1 MVIANG
7 RVFGFF
13 FLMSIPLYP
22 PPPKAAVSIPSLFFF
37 AFKTF
42 TGLCSLKIRIHF
54 SHFADE
60 EIDKRLF
67 VLEPKPCI
75 QCCLSSI
82 SGLLRVTLI
91 IIGYKLETEDLILL
105 S

>member
-1 MVIANG
+1 MVG
-7 RVFGFF
+7 FSFF
-13 FLMSIPLYP
+13 FFKCLYP
-22 PPPKAAVSIPSLFFF
+22 FTPPPTPKATVSIPSLSFF

-67 VLEPKPCI
+67 VLGPKPCI

-82 SGLLRVTLI
+82 SGLLRVTVI